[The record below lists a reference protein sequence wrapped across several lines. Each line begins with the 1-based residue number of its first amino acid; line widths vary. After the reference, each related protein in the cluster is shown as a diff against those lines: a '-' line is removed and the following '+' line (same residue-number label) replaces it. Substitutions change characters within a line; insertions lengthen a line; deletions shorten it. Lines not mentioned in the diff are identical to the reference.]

1 MKQLVYL
8 LKITIYSVIAIFS
21 VVTFCML
28 YVGASFVDI
37 KVLCSIA
44 MIIGI
49 TWWVACNIQQ
59 ELTDEIKDLKKEIK
73 ELKEKEN
80 DENAY

>member
-1 MKQLVYL
+1 MKNFIADY
-8 LKITIYSVIAIFS
+8 IMIAIFS
-21 VVTFCML
+21 VMAFCML

-49 TWWVACNIQQ
+49 TWWFICNNQR
-59 ELTDEIKDLKKEIK
+59 ELMDEIKDLKKEIK
-73 ELKEKEN
+73 ELKEKK
-80 DENAY
+80 

>member
-1 MKQLVYL
+1 MKNFIVDY
-8 LKITIYSVIAIFS
+8 IMIAIFS
-21 VVTFCML
+21 VVAFCML

-37 KVLCSIA
+37 KVLCSMA

-49 TWWVACNIQQ
+49 SWWLICHNQQ
-59 ELTDEIKDLKKEIK
+59 ELMDEIKDLKKEIK
-73 ELKEKEN
+73 ELKDKKW

>member
-21 VVTFCML
+21 VVAFCML

-49 TWWVACNIQQ
+49 TWWLACNIQQ

-73 ELKEKEN
+73 ELKDKK
-80 DENAY
+80 

>member
-1 MKQLVYL
+1 MKDFIVDY
-8 LKITIYSVIAIFS
+8 IMIAIFS
-21 VVTFCML
+21 VVAFCML

-49 TWWVACNIQQ
+49 TWWLICNNQR
-59 ELTDEIKDLKKEIK
+59 ELMDEIKDLKKEIK
-73 ELKEKEN
+73 ELKDKK
-80 DENAY
+80 

>member
-1 MKQLVYL
+1 MLAIL
-8 LKITIYSVIAIFS
+8 SVFAF
-21 VVTFCML
+21 FML
-28 YVGASFVDI
+28 YVGISFIGI

-49 TWWVACNIQQ
+49 SWWLSCNNQQ
-59 ELTDEIKDLKKEIK
+59 ELMDEIKDLKKEIK
-73 ELKEKEN
+73 ELKENKW

>member
-8 LKITIYSVIAIFS
+8 LRIAIYSVIAIFS
-21 VVTFCML
+21 IVAFCMV

-49 TWWVACNIQQ
+49 TWWLACNIQQ

-73 ELKEKEN
+73 EFKDKK
-80 DENAY
+80 

>member
-1 MKQLVYL
+1 MKDFIADY
-8 LKITIYSVIAIFS
+8 IMIAIFS
-21 VVTFCML
+21 VVAFCML

-49 TWWVACNIQQ
+49 SWWLICHNQQ
-59 ELTDEIKDLKKEIK
+59 ELMDEIKDLKKEIK
-73 ELKEKEN
+73 ELKEKK
-80 DENAY
+80 